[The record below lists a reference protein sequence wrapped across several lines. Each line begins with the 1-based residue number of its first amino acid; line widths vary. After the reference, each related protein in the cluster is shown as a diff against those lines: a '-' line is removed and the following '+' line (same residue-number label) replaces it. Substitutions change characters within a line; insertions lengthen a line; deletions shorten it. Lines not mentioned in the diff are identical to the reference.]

1 MMLYD
6 IPYRGYTGGTSEG
19 VIVPKDLKSPK
30 WNEVLSI
37 NVFIGQKGEKH
48 TMPVCGS
55 LTY

>member
-6 IPYRGYTGGTSEG
+6 IPYRGYTGGNSEG
-19 VIVPKDLKSPK
+19 AIVPKDLKSPK